1 MSWLSQVYCRCP
13 CARSLNATLQKELVV
28 DNGPDLGG
36 FREMAEIGAVHCL
49 GGQRVPDCIMV
60 KPPLWSCARP

>member
-36 FREMAEIGAVHCL
+36 VRGMGMGLRSGPCTVWGDSASPIV
-49 GGQRVPDCIMV
+49 
-60 KPPLWSCARP
+60 